1 MARQAVVIRLQ
12 LLLDGDSLSG
22 CVSDG
27 RRAAREFVGWLE
39 AIGAQA
45 RGKWRPPPRRQG
57 TQVPSTGVPA
67 TLAARNPA
75 RTVGTMRRTALPG
88 VIGVAL
94 AATMAA
100 PAQAAAPRELPPA
113 IRAIMDLPR
122 YQSAS
127 WSLYAAD
134 VRTGRPLYSLNAS
147 RRSLSGSTRKLM
159 SVGLALRELGANARQ
174 RTTVHRRGRV
184 DRGGALRGSL
194 VLVGGGDLA
203 FGGRRIDA
211 DTIQYTGLDHN
222 DANALGS
229 GELTPQ
235 DPLFALDRLA
245 AQVRRSGIRR
255 VTGEVAVDDRMFR
268 PYRVPNGNLLITPV
282 MLNEN
287 MVDVA
292 ALPTLPGRP
301 AAVQTRP
308 QTAALTIA
316 GSIATGAAGSAASIA
331 LSGNGRVGC
340 IGTPGCSA
348 TLGGSLPEDYR
359 APISGADMLVRTLR
373 IEEPNAFMR
382 TAFIEALRGAG
393 VTVDAPVVAAN
404 PRTVLPRRF
413 RYRASTRVAVHRSAP
428 FAQTARLV
436 LKVSLNLGANLS
448 LSLHGLEHGARTV
461 QAALAAERRVL
472 IRRFGL
478 DPRQF
483 RFPTNGSGTPDSE
496 ASPKALV
503 RLLRGMARS
512 RAAKPFYDALPIM
525 GRDGSLAHTGTT
537 LASRGNV
544 RAKPGT
550 TILAGDDGESLELKA
565 QNMAGYLTTRS
576 GRRVAFA
583 LMVNDVGTVT
593 DLETDVAAVFED
605 EARILDAVAA
615 R

>member
-1 MARQAVVIRLQ
+1 VKR
-12 LLLDGDSLSG
+12 S
-22 CVSDG
+22 
-27 RRAAREFVGWLE
+27 
-39 AIGAQA
+39 
-45 RGKWRPPPRRQG
+45 
-57 TQVPSTGVPA
+57 
-67 TLAARNPA
+67 
-75 RTVGTMRRTALPG
+75 
-88 VIGVAL
+88 AL
-94 AATMAA
+94 AIAALVLAGFVATGTASAA
-100 PAQAAAPRELPPA
+100 ELPSA
-113 IRAIMDLPR
+113 IKNVMDGPR
-122 YQSAS
+122 YRTAS

-134 VRTGRPLYSLNAS
+134 VETGRPLYALRAN
-147 RRSLSGSTRKLM
+147 RRSFTGSTRKLM
-159 SVGLALRELGANARQ
+159 SVGVALDELGAGARQ
-174 RTTVHRRGRV
+174 KTAVHRRGKV
-184 DRGGALRGSL
+184 DRRGVLRGGL

-211 DTIQYTGLDHN
+211 DTIQYTDLDHN

-229 GELTPQ
+229 AVLTPH

-245 AQVRRSGIRR
+245 RQVRAAGIRR
-255 VTGEVAVDDRMFR
+255 VTGDLAVDDRLFR

-301 AAVQTRP
+301 AALEIRP
-308 QTAALTIA
+308 RSAALTIA
-316 GSIATGAAGSAASIA
+316 GSIATGVAGSPETVA

-340 IGTPGCSA
+340 IGVLGCSA
-348 TLGGSLPEDYR
+348 TVGGSLPVDYA
-359 APISGADMLVRTLR
+359 APISGSDMLVRTFR
-373 IEEPNAFMR
+373 VEEPNAFMR
-382 TAFIEALRGAG
+382 TAFIEALRDAG
-393 VTVDAPVVAAN
+393 VTVDAPVVAPN
-404 PRTVLPRRF
+404 PRAVLPRRF
-413 RYRASTRVAVHRSAP
+413 AYPARTRVAIHRSAP

-448 LSLHGLEHGARTV
+448 LSLHGLERGARTI
-461 QAALAAERRVL
+461 QGALAAERRVL
-472 IRRFGL
+472 TRRFGL

-483 RFPTNGSGTPDSE
+483 HFPTNGSGTPDSE

-525 GRDGSLAHTGTT
+525 GRDGSLAHTGTA

-550 TILAGDDGESLELKA
+550 TIMPGADGESLELKA
-565 QNMAGYLTTRS
+565 QNMAGYLTTKS

-583 LMVNDVGTVT
+583 LMVNDVGAIT

-605 EARILDAVAA
+605 EARILDAIAA
-615 R
+615 RR